1 MARLTRLLAIVAL
14 LALPGCASSGFFS
27 TNYEGKDTGYLV
39 TSLGAQTGT
48 VYNGYS
54 LFFRKRDGSY
64 SGKVFWGQANMFE
77 DRKLDFEGGG
87 KAGIVDVT
95 RIPPGDYELFNF
107 QIFYNA
113 GTAQKWFSSKQDF
126 SIPFKIRQGGGTYI
140 GEFIAVGVK
149 GQNFF
154 GIEIPAGG
162 YFVVSNKAE
171 RDIAI
176 AKRKEP
182 ALRDVASAVANVGS
196 VGNPL
201 IKAGAR

>member
-1 MARLTRLLAIVAL
+1 MARLTRLLAIVLA
-14 LALPGCASSGFFS
+14 LALPGCASSGYFS
-27 TNYEGKDTGYLV
+27 TNYEGQDTGYLV

-95 RIPPGDYELFNF
+95 RVPPGDYEIFNF

-113 GTAQKWFSSKQDF
+113 GTAQQWFSSKQDF
-126 SIPFKIRQGGGTYI
+126 SIPFKIRRGGGTYV

-149 GQNFF
+149 GKNFF
-154 GIEIPAGG
+154 GMEIPAGG
-162 YFVVSNKAE
+162 YFEVSSRAE

-182 ALRDVASAVANVGS
+182 ALRDVASAVANVRS